1 MRMVVAMLILIGLR
15 KVVVIITY
23 LGEWPVGRE
32 ESMEG
37 PGEAL
42 EQGTEGEERLL
53 L

>member
-1 MRMVVAMLILIGLR
+1 MILIGLR
-15 KVVVIITY
+15 KVVVLIIKY
-23 LGEWPVGRE
+23 LGKWPVGRE
-32 ESMEG
+32 ESVEG

>member
-1 MRMVVAMLILIGLR
+1 MRSSELR
-15 KVVVIITY
+15 VVVVTITN
-23 LGEWPVGRE
+23 LGEWPVGCE
-32 ESMEG
+32 EPVEG